1 MVDVVTR
8 RRMYLKVMQE
18 CTQEKGYFTVQDLTE
33 TGFARSTAQD
43 WISRLHQEG
52 CILLIERPHGRN
64 PAKYAAK
71 GAMPAS
77 TCRRIFTA
85 VDGSQIEIYHDCMSS
100 ACSAFCGY
108 HHSLTGG
115 SLLRV
120 ERDGTVLREFAT
132 VGEGKIGAA
141 GDIGLYPHPAV
152 GVVGVDLD
160 TEDGMVIQHI
170 RCIGGPAYS
179 LTDMM
184 SRAEGVCEVTVQR
197 NGAVVDGFIKT
208 KALTHLIIG
217 IDDTDSEDGG
227 ATFALA
233 IGLLHF
239 LDSRPDVYGIGHRV
253 AMLYPYL
260 PHKTAGN
267 SCSAL
272 DVCVPQKEVPE
283 LIHEII
289 RFVSDES
296 ASPQWGVAIKQGF
309 IIPSSLRMYGCRT
322 RSSVILLEEA
332 KEVARDHDVYI
343 EGGIG
348 IIGALAAV
356 SLSGLSTDILLNSEL
371 YIQEYINYSHEDE
384 DRA

>member
-8 RRMYLKVMQE
+8 RRMYLKLMRE
-18 CTQEKGYFTVQDLTE
+18 HTQEKGYFTVQDLTE
-33 TGFARSTAQD
+33 TGVARSTIQD

-52 CILLIERPHGRN
+52 CILLLSRPHGRY

-71 GAMPAS
+71 GAMPVS

-85 VDGSQIEIYHDCMSS
+85 VDGEQIEIYHDCMSS

-108 HHSLTGG
+108 HHLLAKG

-132 VGEGKIGAA
+132 IGDGVLGDA

-152 GVVGVDLD
+152 GVVGIDLED
-160 TEDGMVIQHI
+160 GEDGMVIQHI

-197 NGAVVDGFIKT
+197 NGAIVDGFIKT

-239 LDSRPDVYGIGHRV
+239 LDSRADVYGIGHQV

-272 DVCVPQKEVPE
+272 DVCVPKEKVPE
-283 LIHEII
+283 LVHEII
-289 RFVSDES
+289 RYVSDES
-296 ASPQWGVAIKQGF
+296 ASPEWGVAIKQGF

-322 RSSVILLEEA
+322 RSIIITSEEA
-332 KEVARDHDVYI
+332 KKVAREHDI
-343 EGGIG
+343 QIKGGLG

-371 YIQEYINYSHEDE
+371 YIQEYINHLHEV
-384 DRA
+384 